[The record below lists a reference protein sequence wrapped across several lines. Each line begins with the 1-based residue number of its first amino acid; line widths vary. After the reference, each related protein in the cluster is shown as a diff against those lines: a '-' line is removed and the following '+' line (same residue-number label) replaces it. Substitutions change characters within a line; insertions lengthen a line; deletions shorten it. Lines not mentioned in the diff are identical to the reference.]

1 MKFNTKTIHGG
12 QKLDPA
18 FNSVMQPIYQ
28 TSTYAQKSPGNN
40 KGYEYSRTHNPTRT
54 ALQNSF
60 ASLENAKYGIA
71 FASGLAA
78 IDSILKLLSPGDEVI
93 STSDLYGGTYRLF
106 VKVFEKYGIK
116 FHFTQMYN
124 LEDLS
129 SLINENTK
137 VIWLETPTNPM
148 INVYDIEA
156 ISIIS
161 KKHEICLVVDNT
173 FASPYLQTPLDLGA
187 DIVMHSATKYLAGHS
202 DVVMGAL
209 MLNNDEIAERLYFL
223 QNSSGAVPGPQDCF
237 LTLRGI
243 KTLHVR
249 IQRHCENALKI
260 ANFLNDN
267 KKVDKVFWPGLST
280 HLNYKVA
287 SKQMR
292 GYGGM
297 LSFTIKGYD
306 YEKSIKFLSKLKLFT
321 LAESLGGVESLCGHP
336 ASMTHS
342 SIPKSIRLKSG
353 ITDSLIRLSV
363 GIEDADDLIDDLKNA
378 FL

>member
-156 ISIIS
+156 ISKIS

-173 FASPYLQTPLDLGA
+173 FASP
-187 DIVMHSATKYLAGHS
+187 
-202 DVVMGAL
+202 
-209 MLNNDEIAERLYFL
+209 
-223 QNSSGAVPGPQDCF
+223 
-237 LTLRGI
+237 
-243 KTLHVR
+243 
-249 IQRHCENALKI
+249 
-260 ANFLNDN
+260 
-267 KKVDKVFWPGLST
+267 
-280 HLNYKVA
+280 
-287 SKQMR
+287 
-292 GYGGM
+292 
-297 LSFTIKGYD
+297 
-306 YEKSIKFLSKLKLFT
+306 
-321 LAESLGGVESLCGHP
+321 
-336 ASMTHS
+336 
-342 SIPKSIRLKSG
+342 
-353 ITDSLIRLSV
+353 
-363 GIEDADDLIDDLKNA
+363 
-378 FL
+378 